1 MNADHRRYFAYMLR
15 LWEVSNEGKLVWR
28 ASLESPHTGER
39 HGFAD
44 LEALFGFLMERAEEM
59 TLDLEGE
66 GEGGLSDERGA

>member
-15 LWEVSNEGKLVWR
+15 MWEVSNEGKLVWR

-59 TLDLEGE
+59 PLDLEGE